1 MTSTTPTVVSLDN
14 VRRNPK
20 EHLTHV
26 FIERQPAF
34 NGLTHPLAFGI
45 YSFFQ
50 FVLAGSQVMIEFIA
64 GLLKR
69 QMWRSKWGIDMTN
82 FFKDDHYRNKQE
94 GKECAKKLLEQLVQ
108 RGQEWLLYMQHH
120 KKRDDLCDSLV
131 QFYARAGQ
139 LREEWLKG
147 EESKLP
153 TAENK
158 WLHAISI
165 DVGTVNPAFCFAS
178 YRFLDE
184 EIVIH
189 VWKTENLLTDEDDGK
204 QAAPEVGKLANF
216 DKTEELLKRAVAN
229 VNGFLARLLAG
240 EIQQDPAVDHQL
252 QLEAERLRKEQ
263 MREMRRARQRSE
275 GDAGDEMASVKKG
288 NKKKNQANK
297 KPRVSKKQLAIA
309 RNSETLGLDTA
320 GVDG

>member
-1 MTSTTPTVVSLDN
+1 MNKLTCHKSNYSIIMTSTTPTVVSLDN

-120 KKRDDLCDSLV
+120 KKRDD
-131 QFYARAGQ
+131 
-139 LREEWLKG
+139 
-147 EESKLP
+147 
-153 TAENK
+153 
-158 WLHAISI
+158 
-165 DVGTVNPAFCFAS
+165 
-178 YRFLDE
+178 
-184 EIVIH
+184 
-189 VWKTENLLTDEDDGK
+189 
-204 QAAPEVGKLANF
+204 
-216 DKTEELLKRAVAN
+216 
-229 VNGFLARLLAG
+229 
-240 EIQQDPAVDHQL
+240 
-252 QLEAERLRKEQ
+252 
-263 MREMRRARQRSE
+263 
-275 GDAGDEMASVKKG
+275 
-288 NKKKNQANK
+288 
-297 KPRVSKKQLAIA
+297 
-309 RNSETLGLDTA
+309 
-320 GVDG
+320 